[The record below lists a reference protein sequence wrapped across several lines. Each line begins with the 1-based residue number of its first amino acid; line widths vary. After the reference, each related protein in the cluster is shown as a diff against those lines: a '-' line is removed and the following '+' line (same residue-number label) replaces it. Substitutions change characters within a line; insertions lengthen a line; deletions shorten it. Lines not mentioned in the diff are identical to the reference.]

1 MILSRLA
8 VRAPHEAPGVET
20 PYARPTERAP
30 LLLRALRRE
39 VVERPPVWLMRQAG
53 RYLPEYQA
61 IRRRADF
68 LTMVRTPELAA
79 EITLQPVRRF
89 GVDAAIVFSDIL
101 VIPDAMGVRVT
112 IDEAVGPR
120 IDDPI
125 RESADLTR
133 LRTITP
139 EHDLAYHLETLRLVR
154 RALDPNTALIGF
166 AGAPWTL
173 AAYMIEGSG
182 GRQFATAKRLLT
194 ERPAV
199 AHALLGKLADA
210 VGDFLIAQVRAGA
223 QAVQLFDSWAGALGP
238 DDFARF
244 ALPYLA
250 RAARRAA
257 SAGAHVIVFAPGA
270 WPHAEAIVAATQ
282 PDAIG
287 ADWHVRPE
295 DARRLGDRMRVAVQG
310 NLDPCHLFGDE
321 GTVRR
326 RTTAMLRGLHGVGHV
341 ANLGHGVLPETPVA
355 NVAAFVDTVQS
366 WRADDRRAE
375 ER

>member
-1 MILSRLA
+1 
-8 VRAPHEAPGVET
+8 V
-20 PYARPTERAP
+20 P

-39 VVERPPVWLMRQAG
+39 AVERPPVWLMRQAG

-61 IRRRADF
+61 VRGRSDF

-101 VIPDAMGVRVT
+101 VIPDAMGVHVT
-112 IDEAVGPR
+112 VDETVGPR
-120 IDDPI
+120 VHDPV
-125 RESADLTR
+125 RAMADVAR
-133 LRTITP
+133 LRAVEP
-139 EHDLAYHLETLRLVR
+139 EHDLSYHLETLRLVR
-154 RALDPNTALIGF
+154 SALDPDTALIGF

-194 ERPAV
+194 EHPAV

-210 VGDFLIAQVRAGA
+210 VGDFLVAQVRAGA

-257 SAGAHVIVFAPGA
+257 SAGAPVLVFAPGA
-270 WPHAEAIVAATQ
+270 WAHAEAIVAATQ

-310 NLDPCHLFGDE
+310 NLDPCHLFGDVD
-321 GTVRR
+321 TVRR
-326 RTTAMLRGLHGVGHV
+326 RTAAMLRGLHGAGHV
-341 ANLGHGVLPETPVA
+341 ANLGHGVLPDTPVA
-355 NVAAFVDTVQS
+355 NVAAFVETVQS

>member
-1 MILSRLA
+1 MISSLA
-8 VRAPHEAPGVET
+8 LDAPRGARTPDAHRAPGAAG
-20 PYARPTERAP
+20 AP
-30 LLLRALRRE
+30 LLLRALRRQP
-39 VVERPPVWLMRQAG
+39 VERPPVWLMRQAG

-61 IRRRADF
+61 IRARSDF
-68 LTMVRTPELAA
+68 LSMVRTPELAA

-120 IDDPI
+120 IHDPV
-125 RESADLTR
+125 REAADVAR
-133 LRTITP
+133 LRPIEP
-139 EHDLAYHLETLRLVR
+139 AHDLAYHLETLRLVR
-154 RALDPNTALIGF
+154 RALDPDTALLGF

-182 GRQFATAKRLLT
+182 GKQFTTAKRLLT

-199 AHALLGKLADA
+199 AHALLGRLADA
-210 VGDFLIAQVRAGA
+210 VGDFLVAQVRAGA
-223 QAVQLFDSWAGALGP
+223 QAVQLFDSWAGSLGP

-257 SAGAHVIVFAPGA
+257 SAGAPVIVFAPGA
-270 WPHAEAIVAATQ
+270 WAHAEAIVAATQ
-282 PDAIG
+282 SDAIG

-310 NLDPCHLFGDE
+310 NLDPCHLFGDPA
-321 GTVRR
+321 TVRR
-326 RTTAMLRGLHGVGHV
+326 RTAAMLRGLHGVGHV
-341 ANLGHGVLPETPVA
+341 ANLGHGVLPGTPVA

-366 WRADDRRAE
+366 WRADERRAE

>member
-1 MILSRLA
+1 MPPLVLDASRESA
-8 VRAPHEAPGVET
+8 RSDASWT
-20 PYARPTERAP
+20 PTVDRTP
-30 LLLRALRRE
+30 LLLRALRRQE
-39 VVERPPVWLMRQAG
+39 VERPPVWLMRQAG

-61 IRRRADF
+61 IRARSDF

-120 IDDPI
+120 IDDPV
-125 RESADLTR
+125 REAADVTR
-133 LRTITP
+133 LRP
-139 EHDLAYHLETLRLVR
+139 VDPAGDLGYHLETLRLVR
-154 RALDPNTALIGF
+154 RALDPQTALIGF

-182 GRQFATAKRLLT
+182 AKQFATAKRLLT

-210 VGDFLIAQVRAGA
+210 VGDFLVAQVHAGA

-257 SAGAHVIVFAPGA
+257 SAGAPVIVFAPGA
-270 WPHAEAIVAATQ
+270 WAHAEAIVAATQ
-282 PDAIG
+282 PQAIG

-310 NLDPCHLFGDE
+310 NLDPCHLFGDPA
-321 GTVRR
+321 TVRR
-326 RTTAMLRGLHGVGHV
+326 RTAAMLRGLHGAGHV

-355 NVAAFVDTVQS
+355 NVAAFVETVQS
-366 WRADDRRAE
+366 WRADEPRAE